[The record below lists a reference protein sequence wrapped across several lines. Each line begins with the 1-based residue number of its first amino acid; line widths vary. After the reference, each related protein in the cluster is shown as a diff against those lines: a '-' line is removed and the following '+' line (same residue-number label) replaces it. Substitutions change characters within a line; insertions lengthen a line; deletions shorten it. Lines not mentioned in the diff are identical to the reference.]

1 MIKMV
6 INLIKVIVKENKQVK
21 RLLVWQISK
30 YDTVMLT
37 ET

>member
-1 MIKMV
+1 MV

>member
-1 MIKMV
+1 MV

-37 ET
+37 EM